1 MLQASFPSICIAFS
15 QKNLLCKKKIK
26 EENNKP
32 LASNNKGVRKLGMDT
47 LHIDTLFLPA
57 IILKR
62 ALRGKISAQQFN
74 VYSICNVGKLIS
86 LKI

>member
-15 QKNLLCKKKIK
+15 QKNLLCKKIK

-32 LASNNKGVRKLGMDT
+32 LARNNKGVRKLGMDT

-57 IILKR
+57 IILKIFSFYDLSLV
-62 ALRGKISAQQFN
+62 AT
-74 VYSICNVGKLIS
+74 YSLAD
-86 LKI
+86 

>member
-15 QKNLLCKKKIK
+15 QKNLLCKKIK

>member
-15 QKNLLCKKKIK
+15 QKNLLCKKIK

-47 LHIDTLFLPA
+47 QHIDTLFLPA
-57 IILKR
+57 IILKIVSFYDLSLG
-62 ALRGKISAQQFN
+62 AT
-74 VYSICNVGKLIS
+74 YS
-86 LKI
+86 